1 MGMSWF
7 GRVALAGGWCVALAL
22 AGCAGRL
29 ADAGAGAGADGGAAS
44 LAQDGRQAI
53 GGAQSPV
60 GGELD
65 AHGCLP
71 AAGYTFSVVRNGC
84 IRVFESGVAVVDP
97 GARPGVFVVCGVRD
111 GRGAG
116 GSVFAGCVR
125 FAGAGAA
132 GAYLVGRGVFVVAG
146 AGRVGVVCV
155 LPVRRIRKTVRA
167 CGEAVR
173 FCGDLLRAGRQRV
186 AGGR

>member
-71 AAGYTFSVVRNGC
+71 AAGYAFSVVRNGC

-97 GARPGVFVVCGVRD
+97 GARPGFSSFVVFGTDGERAEVFLPDVSGSRVLVRRGRIWSD
-111 GRGAG
+111 GGFSLWLERGEWVL
-116 GSVFAGCVR
+116 SR
-125 FAGAGAA
+125 PAGAA
-132 GAYLVGRGVFVVAG
+132 NAENGSGV
-146 AGRVGVVCV
+146 R
-155 LPVRRIRKTVRA
+155 
-167 CGEAVR
+167 
-173 FCGDLLRAGRQRV
+173 
-186 AGGR
+186 